1 MVIVVIA
8 FSTAGILINTA
19 FTQWEYNPTLTTLD
33 TIAAP
38 IDDIQFPTVTVCND
52 YIVNPPDNWALLEN
66 LMNLINFDCRSA
78 IDVDCTSSDLVKK
91 DFEFLIE
98 STTDGLKKWVLKPEN
113 VK

>member
-52 YIVNPPDNWALLEN
+52 YIANPPDNWAFLEN
-66 LMNLINFDCRSA
+66 LLNLINFDCRSA
-78 IDVDCTSSDLVKK
+78 IDVDCTSSDSVRN

-98 STTDGLKKWVLKPEN
+98 STVDVLKKWILKPEN
-113 VK
+113 IK